1 MRRPL
6 LPALLATAALA
17 IAALVACGPPA
28 GDRSAAELYPKYCAK
43 CHGADGKGDP
53 RQVSLYPNLN
63 LTTSKLTGKGAHLA
77 IYNRIAQGYGPM
89 PGFAHRLSAPEMSR
103 LADYSLQLNP
113 ANGK

>member
-1 MRRPL
+1 ML
-6 LPALLATAALA
+6 ALLTTAAALA
-17 IAALVACGPPA
+17 SLLACGPPT
-28 GDRSAAELYPKYCAK
+28 GDQSAAELYPKYCAK
-43 CHGADGKGDP
+43 CHGPDGKGDP

-89 PGFAHRLSAPEMSR
+89 PGFSHRLSPDEMNR
-103 LADYSLQLNP
+103 LADYSMQLNP